1 MMLGDVPI
9 MNKFLIGS
17 RIRTAREENNLTQ
30 EALAEKVGMSKNAIS
45 NIENG
50 GVEAQFKNI
59 ILITKALN
67 ISIDYL
73 VQDDVSD
80 DEKIYLHEILV
91 KLNSMQGWE
100 LKYINKYLMLWK
112 EAHENDI
119 SKED

>member
-1 MMLGDVPI
+1 
-9 MNKFLIGS
+9 MNKILIGS

-30 EALAEKVGMSKNAIS
+30 EELAEKVGMSKNAIS

-50 GVEAQFKNI
+50 CVEAQFKNI

-80 DEKIYLHEILV
+80 EEKIYLHEILV

-112 EAHENDI
+112 EAHENNI
-119 SKED
+119 SMID